1 MLHYLRVSWKYIK
14 CQKNGTSANWIPWE
28 TQNMYSTIFS
38 MYESKSSSFNVN
50 FSFGAYVV
58 VFVHLLF
65 KNKKWK
71 RQNTGWYFE
80 KYMHSFVFLWF
91 LWIIISFLFCKAIVQ
106 KFKPITKITRCIQV
120 TNLWTCLSEY
130 WYCKIRYDIEFNYVE
145 PCCKN
150 IFQRLS

>member
-80 KYMHSFVFLWF
+80 KKSAFFCILMTSMNYDFFS
-91 LWIIISFLFCKAIVQ
+91 FCKAIVQ
-106 KFKPITKITRCIQV
+106 NYENDWIYKFYIHNFVAQNIDTLNWDLILNLIMLSHAVKI
-120 TNLWTCLSEY
+120 
-130 WYCKIRYDIEFNYVE
+130 F
-145 PCCKN
+145 
-150 IFQRLS
+150 FQRLS